1 MIVSGFRENR
11 RRYTSILFINGGMGA
26 RAERDGLAATCFPSN
41 VVCGSM
47 EIIEALSPLRIWRKE
62 LACDSGGA
70 GQFRGG
76 LGQDV
81 EVELTGDNPALLSLL
96 VERVHHPA
104 LGVLGGRAGA
114 PSRVVWNGR
123 DTGFPLKGKSPIAAG
138 DRLRVRY
145 PGGGGY
151 GDPLLRDRDA
161 VRADLAA
168 EKISETAA
176 RDVRIVTRFLA
187 GADVGGTF
195 TDLALFDAVTRT
207 LTLNKLLTTPDDPRR
222 AIIDGLAA
230 MHAPADIVMHG
241 TTLVANALIERRG
254 AQVGLLTT
262 DGYRDVLEIG
272 NELRYDTFDLQ
283 LERPPPLVERHR
295 RRTVRERIGAGG
307 EVVLELNEADVRD
320 AARALI
326 RDGVRSIAIAFFN
339 SYRNSAHEEQAKRIV
354 AALSA
359 DVTVCTSAEIA
370 PEIREYERFS
380 TCVANA
386 YVAPIAE
393 KYLLELEK
401 SLGVPL
407 FIVLSDGGIATAR
420 ATTERPIA
428 LVESGPAAG
437 AMGAAF
443 LARQAGWDEVI
454 GFDMGGTTAKVSLIH
469 GGQPRRTHELEA
481 ARLRRFKKGSGLPL
495 RLSAI
500 ELIEIG
506 AGGGSIASRD
516 NLGLLAVGPRS
527 AGARPGPAC
536 YGAGGEEPTVTDAD
550 LVRGYLSPDRFLG
563 GRMRLDRARAE
574 RALRQLGDRLGLG
587 LADTA
592 AGIARVVDNN
602 MATAARVHIAEAGT
616 DPLRYRMVAFGG
628 AGPVHAYAVAR
639 LLNVGEIIFPRGAGV
654 ASAIGML
661 VAPRSVEFTRSLV
674 TLLDGI
680 DWDAADAI
688 VAELASRGRSVLREG
703 GVADAEIST
712 EIAAD
717 MRYAGQGF
725 EITVPL
731 DAALLARRDIAGL
744 RRVFEASYRERFA
757 RSLGDLAVEVVSWRV
772 RALAPPAVQE
782 VRLDDVAPDGHD
794 PLIERRPAWFAELGG
809 FVPTPVY
816 ARDRLAAALE
826 IAGPA
831 LIEEAES
838 TAVIGPD
845 ATATL
850 DEFGNLVMR
859 IRRG

>member
-1 MIVSGFRENR
+1 M
-11 RRYTSILFINGGMGA
+11 
-26 RAERDGLAATCFPSN
+26 
-41 VVCGSM
+41 
-47 EIIEALSPLRIWRKE
+47 
-62 LACDSGGA
+62 
-70 GQFRGG
+70 
-76 LGQDV
+76 
-81 EVELTGDNPALLSLL
+81 
-96 VERVHHPA
+96 
-104 LGVLGGRAGA
+104 
-114 PSRVVWNGR
+114 
-123 DTGFPLKGKSPIAAG
+123 
-138 DRLRVRY
+138 
-145 PGGGGY
+145 
-151 GDPLLRDRDA
+151 
-161 VRADLAA
+161 
-168 EKISETAA
+168 
-176 RDVRIVTRFLA
+176 TRFLA

-195 TDLALFDAVTRT
+195 TDLALYDAATRT

-230 MHAPADIVMHG
+230 MQAPADIVMHG

-254 AQVGLLTT
+254 APVGLLTT
-262 DGYRDVLEIG
+262 DGFRDVLEIG
-272 NELRYDTFDLQ
+272 SELRYDTFDLQ
-283 LERPPPLVERHR
+283 LERPPPLVERRHR
-295 RRTVRERIGAGG
+295 LPVRERIGAAG
-307 EVVLELNEADVRD
+307 EVVLPLNEDDVRK
-320 AARALI
+320 AARTLLDAGI
-326 RDGVRSIAIAFFN
+326 RSIAIAFFN
-339 SYRNSAHEEQAKRIV
+339 SFRNSLHEDRAKQIV
-354 AALSA
+354 ASIAA
-359 DVTVCTSAEIA
+359 DIAICTSAEIA

-420 ATTERPIA
+420 AATERPIA

-443 LARQAGWDEVI
+443 LARQAGWDDVI

-481 ARLRRFKKGSGLPL
+481 ARLRRFKRGSGLPL

-506 AGGGSIASRD
+506 AGGGSIASSD
-516 NLGLLAVGPRS
+516 KLGLLAVGPRS
-527 AGARPGPAC
+527 AGAQPGPAC

-550 LVRGYLSPDRFLG
+550 LVRGYLSVDRFLG
-563 GRMRLDRARAE
+563 GRMTLDRTRAE
-574 RALRQLGDRLGLG
+574 RALRRLGDGLGLS

-639 LLNVGEIIFPRGAGV
+639 LLNIAEIIFPRGAGV

-674 TLLDGI
+674 SLIAAI
-680 DWDAADAI
+680 DWAATAAI
-688 VAELASRGRSVLREG
+688 VAELTARGSIVLREG
-703 GVADAEIST
+703 GVADTEIST

-725 EITVPL
+725 EITVPI
-731 DAALLARRDIAGL
+731 DPALLAQRDIAGL
-744 RRVFEASYRERFA
+744 RATFETAYRERFA
-757 RSLGDLAVEVVSWRV
+757 RSLGDLPVEVVSWRV
-772 RALAPPAVQE
+772 RVLAPPAVDE
-782 VRLDDVAPDGHD
+782 IRFEELPGDGSD
-794 PLIERRPAWFAELGG
+794 PLIEHRPAWFSEIGG
-809 FVPTPVY
+809 LVPTPVY
-816 ARDRLAAALE
+816 ARARLTTGFE
-826 IAGPA
+826 IVGPA
-831 LIEEAES
+831 LIEEPES

-845 ATATL
+845 ATVTL
-850 DEFGNLVMR
+850 DKFGNLVMR
-859 IRRG
+859 INRP